1 MKRFD
6 FTKTPIKIK
15 NLKIILGNKIINMIK
30 DYKLPITDF
39 ECIMDETTLSYDPLT
54 GYSTINCKDTEDRLL
69 QLDGATKEIKMKK
82 DMLVYIVNIM
92 YLGNSFTVLASN
104 EEEAKSKVIEY
115 ISKNN
120 LSYPGYEN
128 ITSDHLAVIPIET
141 IFSFIKN
148 SNTEVLETS
157 RFGY

>member
-30 DYKLPITDF
+30 DYKLPIKDF

-54 GYSTINCKDTEDRLL
+54 GYSTINCKDTEDRLI

-92 YLGNSFTVLASN
+92 YFGNSFNVLASN
-104 EEEAKSKVIEY
+104 EEEAKSKVMDY